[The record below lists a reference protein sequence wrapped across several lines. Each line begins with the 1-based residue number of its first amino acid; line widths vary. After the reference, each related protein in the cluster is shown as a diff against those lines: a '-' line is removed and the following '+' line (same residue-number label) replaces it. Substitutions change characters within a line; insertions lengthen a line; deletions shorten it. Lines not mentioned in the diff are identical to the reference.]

1 MPIDRFVI
9 LLIIFFNVIWRGK
22 VRGHMNIYK
31 DPSQNFLE
39 DYNNPLKTFFY
50 PKSIALIGATE
61 KNPSVARTILYN
73 LLHQGYVGELYPINP
88 KYTQVLGI
96 ACYPNIESVS
106 KEIDLVVIVTPAKT
120 VPALVKAC
128 VEKKIPSIVIISA
141 GFKEAGEEGLKLEK
155 QVLDTLKNSVTRLIG
170 PNCLGLMN
178 PHIGLN
184 ATFAKD
190 IALPGNLAFISQSG
204 AMCTSVLDWSLKE
217 KIGFSA
223 FISIGSMADI
233 EFGDL
238 IEYLGSDAKTEII
251 LIYMETVGDA
261 RRFLSS
267 AKKVAL
273 TKPIILIKGGRTQA
287 SKQAAIS
294 HTGSLAGSDDVFDRA
309 IARVGI
315 LRVHYI
321 AQLFDMAS
329 ALSKQPIPKGSHLTI
344 ITNAGGP
351 SVLATDETILSGAK
365 MTVLNASIIDKLSEF
380 LPAAWS
386 RANPVDVLG
395 DASEITYAKALDVI
409 AQDPSTDGILVI
421 LTPQD
426 MTRPLET
433 AEALIAVGRLAKP
446 ILASWMGGVTL
457 EAGID
462 RLNNG
467 GIPHFLY
474 PDQAAQVFGLMCKHK
489 QDLEMLYETPA
500 LRDEDFDLN
509 VATKRIQK
517 VEAIFDKALQEKREI
532 LTEFE
537 SKAILEAYDIPT
549 VKTVVC
555 TSSKEAI
562 KAAEEM
568 GFPVVVKLHSETI
581 THKTDVG
588 GVKLNLKTS
597 KDVEKAYLD
606 IEASVKKLHGAKDF
620 GGVVVQSMVTWKG
633 HEILIGSITDEQFGP
648 VLVFGTGG
656 QLVEIVK
663 DRELALP
670 PLNANLAQLLMKNT
684 KIYEALK
691 GVRGEKSV
699 CFETLEK
706 ILITFSKLI
715 LEHPRIKE
723 CDINPLLASAE
734 GIVALDARFVLHAK
748 GAALI
753 PSALCPY
760 PMHYIQQVVLKDGS
774 SIRIRP
780 IRPEDEPKIRLF
792 HKNLSEST
800 VRSHY
805 FAFLSLE
812 ERIAHERLIQIC
824 CIDYQHEMRFIA
836 ENSDKSI
843 SGICMYHKLPN
854 SNEAEFKLVIIDSVQ
869 GKGLGKA
876 LLAHLIA
883 VAKLEQIDALI
894 GYILNENTV
903 LLGMCEKLGFTLKPT
918 KKDPNIAKVKLR
930 LSS

>member
-1 MPIDRFVI
+1 MGGET
-9 LLIIFFNVIWRGK
+9 RGIM
-22 VRGHMNIYK
+22 HIYK

-39 DYNNPLKTFFY
+39 DYNNPLKTFFH

-61 KNPSVARTILYN
+61 KNPSVARTIFYN
-73 LLHQGYVGELYPINP
+73 LLHQGYQGDLYPINP
-88 KYTQVLGI
+88 KYSQILGVT
-96 ACYPNIESVS
+96 CYPSIESIS
-106 KEIDLVVIVTPAKT
+106 KEIDLALIVTPAKT

-128 VEKKIPSIVIISA
+128 VAKKIPSIVIISA
-141 GFKEAGEEGLKLEK
+141 GFKEAGDEGKKLEEE
-155 QVLDTLKNSVTRLIG
+155 VLNALKNSSTRLIG

-184 ATFAKD
+184 ATFATD
-190 IALPGNLAFISQSG
+190 IALSGNLAFISQSG

-223 FISIGSMADI
+223 FVSIGSMADI

-238 IEYLGSDAKTEII
+238 IEYLGSDPKTEII

-273 TKPIILIKGGRTQA
+273 IKPIILIKGGRTQA
-287 SKQAAIS
+287 SKQAAVS

-321 AQLFDMAS
+321 AQLFDMAQ
-329 ALSKQPIPKGSHLTI
+329 ALSKQPIPNGPNLTI

-351 SVLATDETILSGAK
+351 SVLATDEAILSGAT
-365 MTVLNASIIDKLSEF
+365 MTQLQPAIIDKLNQF

-386 RANPVDVLG
+386 HANPVDVLG

-409 AQDPSTDGILVI
+409 LQDPGTDGILVI

-433 AEALIAVGRLAKP
+433 AKALVLAKRLDKP
-446 ILASWMGGVTL
+446 VLASWMGGQTL
-457 EAGID
+457 MSGID
-462 RLNNG
+462 VLNNG
-467 GIPHFLY
+467 GVPHFLY
-474 PDQAAQVFGLMCKHK
+474 PDQAAQVFGLMCKHRR
-489 QDLEMLYETPA
+489 DLETLYETPV
-500 LRDEDFDLN
+500 LRDEDFDP
-509 VATKRIQK
+509 VIAEKRIQK
-517 VEAIFDKALQEKREI
+517 VEAIFDKAYQEKREI

-537 SKAILEAYDIPT
+537 SKAILEAYEIPT

-555 TSSKEAI
+555 KTVLEAK
-562 KAAEEM
+562 KAAEKM

-588 GVKLNLKTS
+588 GVKLNLQTS
-597 KDVEKAYLD
+597 QDVEKAYSD
-606 IEASVKKLHGAKDF
+606 IEASVTRLHSAKDF
-620 GGVVVQSMVTWKG
+620 GGVVVQSMVIWKG
-633 HEILIGSITDEQFGP
+633 HEILIGSITDEQFGAI
-648 VLVFGTGG
+648 VVFGTGG

-670 PLNANLAQLLMKNT
+670 PLNANLAQQLMKNT
-684 KIYEALK
+684 KIYQALK
-691 GVRGEKSV
+691 GVRGQKGV
-699 CFETLEK
+699 CFETLER

-723 CDINPLLASAE
+723 CDINPLLASAH
-734 GIVALDARFVLHAK
+734 GIVALDARFVLH
-748 GAALI
+748 GEGDLLV
-753 PSALCPY
+753 PSALRSY
-760 PMHYIQQVVLKDGS
+760 PMHYIKQVALKDGS

-780 IRPEDEPKIRLF
+780 IRPEDEPQIRLF

-800 VRSHY
+800 VRRHY
-805 FAFLSLE
+805 FAFLSLQ
-812 ERIAHERLIQIC
+812 ERITHERLIQIC
-824 CIDYQHEMRFIA
+824 CIDYQQEMRFIA
-836 ENSDKSI
+836 ESADKSI
-843 SGICMYHKLPN
+843 LGICTYHKLPN
-854 SNEAEFKLVIIDSVQ
+854 SNEAEFKLIIIDSVQ

-876 LLAHLIA
+876 LLIHLID
-883 VAKLEQIDALI
+883 VAKLEKIERLI
-894 GYILNENTV
+894 GYILNENEV
-903 LLGMCEKLGFTLKPT
+903 LLGMCARLGFSLKPT
-918 KKDPNIAKVKLR
+918 KKDPKISKVVLN
-930 LSS
+930 LDL